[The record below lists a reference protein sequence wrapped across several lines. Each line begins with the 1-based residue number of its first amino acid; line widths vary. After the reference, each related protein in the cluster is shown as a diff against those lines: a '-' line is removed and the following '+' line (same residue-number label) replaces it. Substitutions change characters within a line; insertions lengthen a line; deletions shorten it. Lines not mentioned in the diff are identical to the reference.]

1 MARFCASNH
10 GAMVLLLSAVGIV
23 CCSAGIVGIWMFHQT
38 ESRSEDYHR
47 PIDDG
52 LQSAC
57 RSLARNASA
66 ALDKPARVWTTWKK
80 AVPPLGVAARQRTV
94 SQPALSGSWSSSR
107 SDAISTTSV
116 CGWPRC
122 RRWPR
127 RVSSSLQSFQESPP
141 GQTGHIHRY
150 KLEGRDGPGGDSP
163 LPFRPLEVVAG
174 DGNKESSERE
184 VAAASSAVS
193 LALQKCQAKVD
204 DWQSQLE
211 TARQE
216 LQHARTEILRW
227 FTPAMIAVAFACA
240 WVAVGQVCLFGHALH
255 WLRGT

>member
-1 MARFCASNH
+1 MRFLRRIM

-38 ESRSEDYHR
+38 ESEKVKTITAR
-47 PIDDG
+47 IDDG
-52 LQSAC
+52 LQRASVAT
-57 RSLARNASA
+57 RNVQRALEQTRASMDNVSKESA
-66 ALDKPARVWTTWKK
+66 ARGGSEAKNRLATS
-80 AVPPLGVAARQRTV
+80 AVRKLVKQQVGPNINDLGVRLAT
-94 SQPALSGSWSSSR
+94 LSEM
-107 SDAISTTSV
+107 ATA
-116 CGWPRC
+116 
-122 RRWPR
+122 
-127 RVSSSLQSFQESPP
+127 VSSLLQSFQELSP
-141 GQTGHIHRY
+141 GQTGRIQPD
-150 KLEGRDGPGGDSP
+150 KLEGWTDQAAQLSTTLR
-163 LPFRPLEVVAG
+163 RLEVVAG